1 MLFNIT
7 DDFLYALYEHTG
19 VRITIE
25 ELKQADEMAKE
36 MERRSIRERLVG
48 AGQHDLFGDVA

>member
-19 VRITIE
+19 KRLTIE
-25 ELKQADEMAKE
+25 ELKRVDEITKDI
-36 MERRSIRERLVG
+36 ERRSIRERLIG
-48 AGQHDLFGDVA
+48 RGQGDLFGDVA

>member
-7 DDFLYALYEHTG
+7 DDFLYALYEHAG

-25 ELKQADEMAKE
+25 ELKRADEMAKE
-36 MERRSIRERLVG
+36 IERRSTRERLVG
-48 AGQHDLFGDVA
+48 AGQCDLFGDAA